1 MYKCVRQQNGIHQ
14 NITIMLKRERE
25 KERNIDTIFDKN
37 GKING
42 QIVLITVT
50 T

>member
-1 MYKCVRQQNGIHQ
+1 MCKAAKWHTPKHHYYAKE
-14 NITIMLKRERE
+14 RERE
-25 KERNIDTIFDKN
+25 REERNIDTIFDKN